1 ELAAR
6 GGRGG
11 RQLARG
17 GRLEL
22 QLIPLA
28 PDADARAARE
38 LTAEDELRER
48 VFQQALDGALERS
61 GAERRVEAALD
72 EEFDRL
78 RNDLEV
84 DLLRVQTLL
93 ELAGEDIH
101 DLAHVLA
108 RQGVEHDHVV
118 DAVQELGIEGPLEL
132 VMDRG
137 LDRAELLHAALGLR
151 EAEAA

>member
-1 ELAAR
+1 M
-6 GGRGG
+6 
-11 RQLARG
+11 
-17 GRLEL
+17 
-22 QLIPLA
+22 
-28 PDADARAARE
+28 
-38 LTAEDELRER
+38 
-48 VFQQALDGALERS
+48 
-61 GAERRVEAALD
+61 
-72 EEFDRL
+72 
-78 RNDLEV
+78 

-151 EAEAA
+151 EAEAAGACDDLPPAQVRGHDDHRVLEIHPAPGAVCEHAVVQYLEQHVEHVRVRLLDLVEQHN